1 MREMIGVYD
10 YTVIATYLASI
21 LGMLGIFYVA
31 DGRVLLAVCLLLVSG
46 FLDSIDGRIART
58 KKNRTEIGKN
68 FGIQI
73 DSLNDVICFGLL
85 PAAIVYRIVHDS
97 MKEYVPL
104 WAALILCFFCLA
116 GLIRLAYFNVT
127 EEERQ
132 DSTTET
138 RKLYQ
143 GIPVTTVALALPLVF
158 WIYDFGIL
166 PEIAF
171 PILLLLLAIG
181 FISPLKVQKPGNVG
195 KIFVILI
202 GVANFVIIARDL
214 LFLNK

>member
-132 DSTTET
+132 KSTNEKRHYYMGLPITASSLILPM
-138 RKLYQ
+138 LYLLTLITPK
-143 GIPVTTVALALPLVF
+143 GDAAIMLGGLA
-158 WIYDFGIL
+158 ITGIL
-166 PEIAF
+166 Y
-171 PILLLLLAIG
+171 
-181 FISPLKVQKPGNVG
+181 ISPVKIKKPNLFSVILFSVIGVIEGIIVILKVNG
-195 KIFVILI
+195 
-202 GVANFVIIARDL
+202 II
-214 LFLNK
+214 